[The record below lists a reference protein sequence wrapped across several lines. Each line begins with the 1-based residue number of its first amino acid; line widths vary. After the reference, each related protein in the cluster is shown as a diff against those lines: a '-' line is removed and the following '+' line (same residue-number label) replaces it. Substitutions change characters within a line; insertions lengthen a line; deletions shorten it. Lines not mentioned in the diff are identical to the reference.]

1 MNSIC
6 KCGNSINHPKVYHN
20 SEYSKWG
27 WFLLTILG
35 LSARPK
41 SVSFICRDC
50 KEILHVSKEREVL
63 DKYVGR

>member
-6 KCGNSINHPKVYHN
+6 KCGNNLNHPKVYHN

-35 LSARPK
+35 LSAKPI
-41 SVSFICRDC
+41 SVSFICMDC
-50 KEILHVSKEREVL
+50 KEILLVSKEREVT
-63 DKYVGR
+63 R